1 MSVRVFDFRASQAGQ
16 VKMLSALNG
25 AQCEF
30 SLVQTPTGLV
40 LRVRALDDR
49 SALKLARFRQLLP
62 SRKRKPSIARKDR
75 KLAKRA
81 KNGAP

>member
-1 MSVRVFDFRASQAGQ
+1 
-16 VKMLSALNG
+16 MLAAIHG

-30 SLVQTPTGLV
+30 SVVLTPTGPV
-40 LRVRALDDR
+40 VRVRALDNR